1 MADKRIKDL
10 PLETELFVGDF
21 AVIDSLASGTRKVAV
36 ADLAPSPSDDNPF
49 PVQSTADPGVSALW
63 SRDDHAHEG
72 LHSID
77 ADGAG
82 PLVGDVTITAGPGI
96 STTTL
101 GNDITIT
108 ALAGGGFT
116 VVPVV
121 GGGPPFPVAPA
132 TAQLIAVDSS
142 AGVQSI
148 TLPVA
153 PPVGTAITVKDSGGA
168 ASTNPITI
176 VGTIDGAVNYLQN
189 VSYSS
194 FTFVFTGASW
204 SII

>member
-10 PLETELFVGDF
+10 PLEAELLSGDF

-36 ADLAPSPSDDNPF
+36 QDLAPFPSDDGPL
-49 PVQSTADPGVSALW
+49 PIAAVGDPGVGSQW
-63 SRDDHAHEG
+63 SRADHAHEG
-72 LHSID
+72 VRSVE

-82 PLVGDVTITAGPGI
+82 ALDGDITITAGPGI

-108 ALAGGGFT
+108 ALSGGGFT
-116 VVPVV
+116 VVPVL
-121 GGGPPFPVAPA
+121 GGGAPFAVAPV
-132 TAQLIAVDSS
+132 TAQLIAVDSTG
-142 AGVQSI
+142 GVQSI
-148 TLPVA
+148 VLPVA
-153 PPVGTAITVKDSGGA
+153 PPVGTAITVKDSGGV
-168 ASTNPITI
+168 ASANPITI

-194 FTFVFTGASW
+194 FTFVFIGAQW
-204 SII
+204 SIV